1 MMITSHRNKSTEGF
15 CNYSGSL
22 VSDNKN
28 KKVII
33 VKKYIR
39 ASAIFGMSVEKAK
52 LMKRMDAW
60 SDHIASHLSKCAMY
74 CDTLPGEKY
83 DHWIEELSVWLFS
96 ANDMTCKPN
105 NKKLK
110 PAQYESLLFGW
121 LSDETAE
128 ARSNLH
134 DLQMHNSK
142 YNENSYPYI
151 KVDNAMIERMRKI
164 SADVLKVFVSILASK
179 NNLTLEDTRNKLHAI
194 IDPVC
199 KNI

>member
-1 MMITSHRNKSTEGF
+1 M
-15 CNYSGSL
+15 
-22 VSDNKN
+22 
-28 KKVII
+28 
-33 VKKYIR
+33 KKYIGS
-39 ASAIFGMSVEKAK
+39 SAIFGMSVEKAK

-60 SDHIASHLSKCAMY
+60 SDHIALHLSKCAMY
-74 CDTLPGEKY
+74 GDTLPGEKY

-164 SADVLKVFVSILASK
+164 SADVLKVFVPILASK